1 MKVILHVCCGVCAA
15 GAASVLLS
23 ENHEVTGYFYNP
35 NIYPEDE
42 YQRRLDAAAK
52 TARHLGFD
60 LIEGPYDAS
69 AWLSETEAL
78 KHEPEGGKRCAV
90 CYRIRLQKSYEF
102 MIEKGFDAFTSTLT
116 ISPHKSALII
126 NAIGAEIGGDKFMAR
141 DFKKKEGFK
150 RATEMAKRWEL
161 YRQNYCGCIFSR
173 EGGHR

>member
-1 MKVILHVCCGVCAA
+1 MKVILHICCGVCAA

-23 ENHEVTGYFYNP
+23 ENQQVIGYFYNP

-42 YQRRLDAAAK
+42 YQRRLEAAAK
-52 TARHLGFD
+52 TAGHLGFD
-60 LIEGPYDAS
+60 LIEGPYDPS
-69 AWLSETEAL
+69 GWLAETETL
-78 KHEPEGGKRCAV
+78 KHEPEGSKRCAI

-102 MIEKGFDAFTSTLT
+102 MMEKGFDAFTSTLT

-150 RATEMAKRWEL
+150 KATEMARRWEL
-161 YRQNYCGCIFSR
+161 YRQNYCGCLFSQ